1 MKRKKIIWIII
12 IAIII
17 LVAIGVFTREKKQVD
32 NYITEEVGIRDLI
45 KTVSVTGSLESAD
58 EIDLSFSTG
67 GRISR
72 INVAVGDEVALGQTL
87 AQLNTA
93 SVSADIANANASVA
107 AAEADLAKIQAGASL
122 EDVAVTEQQLV
133 QAQVSLKQAETNLAN
148 LIKER
153 DDKLT
158 TYKETSLNAL
168 ATKNFYSRAA
178 LDIVNTILDDTDA
191 KPLLSVTDPQ
201 YKNTCTN
208 QYPILD
214 NQYST
219 VEASLNNI
227 TSLSNNNEVIAGL
240 TALVNYQTDISG
252 LLVNAYLM
260 LENSLTG
267 STFTQTDLDVYKTSV
282 RTQQTNLD
290 SALTNLQTA
299 KTNLSNNIVYYEN
312 QVTIAADNIITQEE
326 AVTLAEAQLSLK
338 EAGPRDFEVSIYKA
352 KLQQARATLQTALA
366 KLSDYIIR
374 APIDGDIV
382 KVDKKIGEQTSLSE
396 SVITIIGKSDLEI
409 EVDIPEADI
418 AAVRMG
424 DEVEITLDAYGSSL
438 IFNGHVTFI
447 EPAETIISDVV
458 YYKVK
463 VAFDLPDQAIKPG
476 MTANVDILIDQK
488 EAVLAVPARAVFE
501 VDGVKKIKVLKD
513 GEVETRQVES
523 GLRDDTGYI
532 EIISG
537 IEVGDIIIIGQNNGK

>member
-312 QVTIAADNIITQEE
+312 QVIIAADNIITQEE